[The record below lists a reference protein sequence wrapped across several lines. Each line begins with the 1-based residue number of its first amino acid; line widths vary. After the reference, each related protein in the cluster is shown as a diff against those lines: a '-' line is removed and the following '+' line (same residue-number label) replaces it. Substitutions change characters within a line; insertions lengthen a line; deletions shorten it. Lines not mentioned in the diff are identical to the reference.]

1 MKAIWFFY
9 AGAGIDIL
17 ALAIALF
24 FVFGDIASGTSGTNN
39 PSMYKAIG
47 IMLLIIAV
55 GFWLKSAGKVL
66 LANILLWIPALPLA
80 GYGLMILL
88 FIILKPD
95 MK

>member
-1 MKAIWFFY
+1 MKAIWIFY
-9 AGAGIDIL
+9 AGAGIDLL
-17 ALAIALF
+17 ALAIALY
-24 FVFGDIASGTSGTNN
+24 FVITDIASGISGTNN

-47 IMLLIIAV
+47 IMVLIIAIS
-55 GFWLKSAGKVL
+55 FWLKHMGKVF

-95 MK
+95 MR